1 MSDEYNLESGYA
13 DYERGSMSIGVGS
26 IIAGKSARLQQIA
39 RAQALSPVA
48 KFMEGVQYACYTEN
62 IPSNQALFEKI
73 AARFPRPQYLNAR
86 VCAHVAHIVLQ
97 TAGQLRMK
105 EFGPDV
111 IRELKYA
118 DITPLDGYRYAKM
131 ILEILR

>member
-1 MSDEYNLESGYA
+1 
-13 DYERGSMSIGVGS
+13 
-26 IIAGKSARLQQIA
+26 
-39 RAQALSPVA
+39 
-48 KFMEGVQYACYTEN
+48 
-62 IPSNQALFEKI
+62 
-73 AARFPRPQYLNAR
+73 
-86 VCAHVAHIVLQ
+86 
-97 TAGQLRMK
+97 MK